1 MFIASA
7 NPEMNLR
14 ASSFSSKVVVYIYAN
29 FNENL
34 NSPKVVSQGLWQKLK
49 SFSMY
54 QWRLEERLL
63 SRTLLFYQYQR
74 EQENVWLKND

>member
-29 FNENL
+29 FKENL

-74 EQENVWLKND
+74 EKENVWLKND

>member
-1 MFIASA
+1 MFIASPK
-7 NPEMNLR
+7 PEMNLR

-34 NSPKVVSQGLWQKLK
+34 NSPKVFPQGLWQKLK

-63 SRTLLFYQYQR
+63 SRTFLFYQYQR
-74 EQENVWLKND
+74 QQENVWLKND

>member
-1 MFIASA
+1 MFIASPK
-7 NPEMNLR
+7 PEMNLR

-29 FNENL
+29 FKENL

>member
-29 FNENL
+29 FKENL

-63 SRTLLFYQYQR
+63 SRTFLFYQYQR
-74 EQENVWLKND
+74 QQENVWLKND

>member
-1 MFIASA
+1 MFIASPK
-7 NPEMNLR
+7 PEMNLR

-29 FNENL
+29 FKENL

-63 SRTLLFYQYQR
+63 SRTFLFYQYQR
-74 EQENVWLKND
+74 QQENVWLKND

>member
-29 FNENL
+29 FKENL

>member
-63 SRTLLFYQYQR
+63 SRTFLFYQYQR
-74 EQENVWLKND
+74 QQENVWLKND